1 MNRRASL
8 PGADELFRSTD
19 ARGREPREREHDPG
33 RVRPLREAARGEP
46 ARSGESSGARSS
58 LDDEPAAAVDGASGR
73 VGHDQKI
80 TVYLTSQELLDLE
93 QARLRLR
100 AEFDIAVDR
109 GRIVREAIA
118 ELLLNLHER
127 GPDADLVRRLS

>member
-8 PGADELFRSTD
+8 PGADELFRTTD
-19 ARGREPREREHDPG
+19 EGRGSR
-33 RVRPLREAARGEP
+33 ASQ
-46 ARSGESSGARSS
+46 RSGSRRA
-58 LDDEPAAAVDGASGR
+58 PAAAQSGPTEASGR
-73 VGHDQKI
+73 VRHDQKI
-80 TVYLTSQELLDLE
+80 TVYITEQELLDLE

-118 ELLLNLHER
+118 ELLLDLEES
-127 GPDADLVRRLS
+127 GPDAAVVRRLS

>member
-8 PGADELFRSTD
+8 PGADELFRSTAGRD
-19 ARGREPREREHDPG
+19 EGPKGEAPRRQTAPAR
-33 RVRPLREAARGEP
+33 AAR
-46 ARSGESSGARSS
+46 A
-58 LDDEPAAAVDGASGR
+58 DDESPEASGR
-73 VGHDQKI
+73 VLHDQKI

-109 GRIVREAIA
+109 GRIVREAVS
-118 ELLLNLHER
+118 ELLVDLHER
-127 GPDADLVRRLS
+127 GPDATVVRRLS

>member
-8 PGADELFRSTD
+8 PGADELFRSTGSGQQQRRRPEPTRSETQQ
-19 ARGREPREREHDPG
+19 RGRAAAE
-33 RVRPLREAARGEP
+33 EAAPE
-46 ARSGESSGARSS
+46 
-58 LDDEPAAAVDGASGR
+58 ASGR
-73 VGHDQKI
+73 VRHDQKI

-100 AEFDIAVDR
+100 AEFDLGVDR

-118 ELLLNLHER
+118 ELLQDLHDR
-127 GPDADLVRRLS
+127 GPDAALVRRLS